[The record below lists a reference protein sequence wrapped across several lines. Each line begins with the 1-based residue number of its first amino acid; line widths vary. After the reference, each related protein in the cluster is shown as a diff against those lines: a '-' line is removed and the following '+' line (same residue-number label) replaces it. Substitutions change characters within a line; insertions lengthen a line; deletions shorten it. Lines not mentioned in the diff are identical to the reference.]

1 MTKFTVGCNIV
12 IAAAFSIAIAIV
24 TVIASGKTML
34 TTASWWNLLCLA
46 ASGTSPH
53 VARQTDHHHPSFA
66 TLTSNCQCQV
76 QATLTIII
84 LPLQHWHWIAC
95 VMYKSGT
102 SQTGHHHPSF
112 AKLPLNCQVSGT
124 SHTDH
129 HHPSFATLTLNCQL
143 HCHCHCQ
150 VQVLLVPSGH
160 GVFQNWYKTAIV
172 IASVIFNA
180 NTLSFL
186 LFSS

>member
-112 AKLPLNCQVSGT
+112 AKLPLNCQ
-124 SHTDH
+124 
-129 HHPSFATLTLNCQL
+129 L

-150 VQVLLVPSGH
+150 VQVPLVPSGH
-160 GVFQNWYKTAIV
+160 DVSQNWYKTAIV
-172 IASVIFNA
+172 IASVIFNS

-186 LFSS
+186 LVSS